1 MQGSR
6 PGYLSYE
13 KPRLD
18 LGLVQDRELNLI
30 GTLMYK
36 YEDYV
41 EAVNL
46 IERSKV
52 ITEPLFSKH
61 FAFSD
66 YAGAYHFIDG
76 QRDQTMKVFIDL

>member
-1 MQGSR
+1 MSEVIESIQKG
-6 PGYLSYE
+6 GTIVVVGVFAE
-13 KPRLD
+13 KPRID

-41 EAVNL
+41 QAVNL
-46 IERSKV
+46 IEKEKI

-61 FAFSD
+61 FPFTD
-66 YAGAYHFIDG
+66 YAEAYQFID
-76 QRDQTMKVFIDL
+76 K